1 MLFRSNSKDTVDNFK
16 PSIFWKDK
24 ELVQKQVEIWS
35 IEKVYQLIDEINTL
49 EINFKKHSN
58 LTNNIILDFLLNTS
72 NN

>member
-1 MLFRSNSKDTVDNFK
+1 MGNSKDTVDNFK

-49 EINFKKHSN
+49 EIYFKKHSN